1 MVRSRKIHFLQ
12 KEVYFFVVPIY
23 KLEILVYYLTHTVVH
38 ERWYIV
44 SQTPNNKDNIILSLD
59 QLTKK
64 IGQQT
69 LVDQLSFQVR
79 KGEIVGLLG
88 PNGAGKTTTIRMIV
102 GLIKMTSGDVFIQGK
117 SIRSQFTEAIRHVG
131 AIVEN
136 PEFYSFMTGLDNLKQ
151 YQRMSE
157 GVTEERL
164 QQVVKLVGLSDAMN
178 KKVKAYSLGMRQRLG
193 IAQALLHNPSILI
206 LDEPTNGLDPAGI
219 REMRDYLKKI
229 ATVEG
234 IAILVSSH
242 LLSEMELMCS
252 RVVVIQQGKFVTEQL
267 LGDSASNIATNEGVK
282 LMFIVDNAQLA
293 ASTIQTLPSVNVLT
307 VNVEAKR
314 VILQTKNE
322 DVPSIVSAL
331 SKQGVGIYRIV
342 EEKQTLE
349 DEFLKWTGGGQIV

>member
-1 MVRSRKIHFLQ
+1 MNQV
-12 KEVYFFVVPIY
+12 E
-23 KLEILVYYLTHTVVH
+23 
-38 ERWYIV
+38 
-44 SQTPNNKDNIILSLD
+44 NNKDNIILTVD

-69 LVDQLSFQVR
+69 LVNELSFQAR

-136 PEFYSFMTGLDNLKQ
+136 PEFYSYMTGLDNLKQ

-157 GVTEERL
+157 GVTEERM
-164 QQVVKLVGLSDAMN
+164 QQVVKLVGLTDAMN

-219 REMRDYLKKI
+219 REMRDYLKQI
-229 ATVEG
+229 AAVEG

-252 RVVVIQQGKFVTEQL
+252 RVVVIQQGKYVTEQL
-267 LGDSASNIATNEGVK
+267 LADSASPISNNEGVT

-293 ASTIQTLPSVNVLT
+293 ASVMHTLAVVQIVN
-307 VNVEAKR
+307 VNVEAQSI
-314 VILQTKNE
+314 ILQTKNE
-322 DVPSIVSAL
+322 AVPSIVRAFSE
-331 SKQGVGIYRIV
+331 QGVGLYRII

>member
-1 MVRSRKIHFLQ
+1 M
-12 KEVYFFVVPIY
+12 
-23 KLEILVYYLTHTVVH
+23 YYLTHTLTC
-38 ERWYIV
+38 ERRYIV
-44 SQTPNNKDNIILSLD
+44 NQVENNKDNIILTVD

-69 LVDQLSFQVR
+69 LVDQLSFQAR

-136 PEFYSFMTGLDNLKQ
+136 PEFYSYMTGLDNLKQ

-157 GVTEERL
+157 GVTEERM
-164 QQVVKLVGLSDAMN
+164 QQVVKLVGLTEAMN

-219 REMRDYLKKI
+219 REMRDYLKQI
-229 ATVEG
+229 AAVEG

-252 RVVVIQQGKFVTEQL
+252 RVVVIQQGKYVTEQL
-267 LGDSASNIATNEGVK
+267 LADSASPISNNEGVT

-293 ASTIQTLPSVNVLT
+293 ASVMQTLAVVQIVN
-307 VNVEAKR
+307 VNVEAQSI
-314 VILQTKNE
+314 ILQTKNE
-322 DVPSIVSAL
+322 AVPSIVRAFSE
-331 SKQGVGIYRIV
+331 QGVGLYRII